1 MIDRGFCVRRDDF
14 GVSLSGFVRGLLG
27 VLRRARGYSR
37 MLGNVFIPYTEG
49 IYVFYGVKGVV
60 KNVIFGVND

>member
-49 IYVFYGVKGVV
+49 IKCCFE
-60 KNVIFGVND
+60 VI